1 MKKIFI
7 YIITLVINATV
18 FSQTNS
24 AVTEKTET
32 APPPTA
38 ASKIT
43 GSFEMNYLRHYLWRG
58 LLFGNNDVAQPEL
71 ELSYKNFTL
80 ALAQNFN
87 YVPKNVPK
95 EIYTRNAIFDEQD
108 VEIRYSKEWGRFSS
122 EFSALAYFYFYQRGT
137 PNTAELSNW
146 TGYHL
151 YKGFS
156 LFTENTF
163 DIANYRGGIYNS
175 NGIVFEHTTKNNL
188 TIEWSAFASFANAKF
203 NSIYTGIDKGGLN
216 LAGSHI
222 EVTKDLGKYFI
233 KIIGEKNIYTK
244 PEIKES
250 TGLNGTGNFGVA
262 AGINF

>member
-7 YIITLVINATV
+7 FIITLVINAAA
-18 FSQTNS
+18 FCQTNAVVAEKTAS
-24 AVTEKTET
+24 ESAAVT
-32 APPPTA
+32 

-58 LLFGNNDVAQPEL
+58 ILFGNNDVAQPAL
-71 ELSYKNFTL
+71 ELNYKDFTL
-80 ALAQNFN
+80 SLSQNFN

-95 EIYTRNAIFDEQD
+95 EVYTRNAIFDEQD
-108 VEIRYSKEWGRFSS
+108 VTIKYSKEWGMFSS
-122 EFSALAYFYFYQRGT
+122 EFSALAYFYFYQRAT

-156 LFTENTF
+156 IFTENSV
-163 DIANYRGGIYNS
+163 DIAKYSGAVYS
-175 NGIVFEHTTKNNL
+175 NNGLLFEHTTKNKF
-188 TIEWSAFASFANAKF
+188 TIECSAFVSFANAAF
-203 NSIYTGIDKGGLN
+203 NNIYFETEKGGLN

-222 EVTKDLGKYFI
+222 DITKELGKYFI
-233 KIIGEKNIYTK
+233 KLTGEKNIYMHS
-244 PEIKES
+244 EIKEI
-250 TGLNGTGNFGVA
+250 TGLNGTNNFGVA

>member
-7 YIITLVINATV
+7 YIITLVINATA
-18 FSQTNS
+18 FCQTNA
-24 AVTEKTET
+24 AVNEKTET
-32 APPPTA
+32 ASA
-38 ASKIT
+38 AVSASKIT

-80 ALAQNFN
+80 ALAQNLN
-87 YVPKNVPK
+87 YIPKNVPK
-95 EIYTRNAIFDEQD
+95 EIYTRNAVFDEQD

-175 NGIVFEHTTKNNL
+175 NGILFEHTTKNNL

-203 NSIYTGIDKGGLN
+203 NSIYTGTDKGGLN

-233 KIIGEKNIYTK
+233 KVIGEKNIYTK

>member
-7 YIITLVINATV
+7 YIITLVINGAV
-18 FSQTNS
+18 FCQTN
-24 AVTEKTET
+24 AVVEEKTAT
-32 APPPTA
+32 ASPA
-38 ASKIT
+38 VNASKIT

-80 ALAQNFN
+80 GLSQNLN
-87 YVPKNVPK
+87 YLPKNVPK
-95 EIYTRNAIFDEQD
+95 EIYTRNALFDEQD
-108 VEIRYSKEWGRFSS
+108 VEIRYSREWGKFSC

-146 TGYHL
+146 TGFHL

-175 NGIVFEHTTKNNL
+175 NGIVF
-188 TIEWSAFASFANAKF
+188 
-203 NSIYTGIDKGGLN
+203 
-216 LAGSHI
+216 
-222 EVTKDLGKYFI
+222 
-233 KIIGEKNIYTK
+233 
-244 PEIKES
+244 
-250 TGLNGTGNFGVA
+250 
-262 AGINF
+262 